1 MDKNEGGVTKFSVE
15 KILSERA
22 EKFRRGTLLC
32 CVSENFW
39 QRKRLWIR
47 RGGEFQNFRSKF
59 FYLKVPKNF
68 VEEPFSLSLI
78 SGIEKIH
85 GSEGYVTIVRLKFFV
100 SQCRKFS

>member
-1 MDKNEGGVTKFSVE
+1 MLCIRKFLAAKKIMDKKGGGK
-15 KILSERA
+15 
-22 EKFRRGTLLC
+22 C
-32 CVSENFW
+32 
-39 QRKRLWIR
+39 
-47 RGGEFQNFRSKF
+47 QNFRSKF

-100 SQCRKFS
+100 SQCENFRRGTFLCCVSENFW